1 MEGVSKLHMSLD
13 RKVLGYLNPLRET
26 PATITMSLM
35 NGGQLNYINTHGKWS
50 LASPFSSDIYNISA
64 GDVQPEQ

>member
-1 MEGVSKLHMSLD
+1 MGFSKLHMSLD

-35 NGGQLNYINTHGKWS
+35 NGGPLNYINTHGKWS
-50 LASPFSSDIYNISA
+50 LASPFSSDIYNISG